1 MPGLLIDWPP
11 DGVNPANEGLSLR
24 FRSIPV
30 LLGVVAALVPASAAA
45 AADPQPGTVVFEAGG
60 SNMGMCSAYLGATLG
75 VRDDVNRQ
83 IREMGDLLGISSP
96 GELYKVRARQPVV
109 LPPELECLPRRQP

>member
-1 MPGLLIDWPP
+1 
-11 DGVNPANEGLSLR
+11 LR
-24 FRSIPV
+24 IGRIPIA
-30 LLGVVAALVPASAAA
+30 LGIAAALVPTSAASAAP
-45 AADPQPGTVVFEAGG
+45 DREPGTVVFEAGG
-60 SNMGMCSAYLGATLG
+60 SNMGMCSAYLGATLK

-83 IREMGDLLGISSP
+83 IIEFGDALGISSP